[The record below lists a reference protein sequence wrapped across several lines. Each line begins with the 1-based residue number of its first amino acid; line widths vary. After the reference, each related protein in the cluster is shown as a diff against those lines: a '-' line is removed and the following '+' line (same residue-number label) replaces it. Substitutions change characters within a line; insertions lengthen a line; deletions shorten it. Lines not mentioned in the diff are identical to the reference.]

1 MNIGDLLDRLAERIE
16 AMRVSRLL
24 RVAVDG
30 PDAAGKTTLADALA
44 GVLRARGRD
53 VIRMSIDDFLRPRAQ
68 RYRRGNDSPD
78 GYYEDAFDLDATRRA
93 LFDQSSA
100 GTDGGVLLFDGV
112 FLLRPELLDAWD
124 LRVYVSIDPEEVLR
138 RALKRDV
145 ALFGS
150 QDEVRR
156 RYRARYLPAQRHYLA
171 AVRPLE
177 LADVVIDNDDP
188 DNPTLRG

>member
-1 MNIGDLLDRLAERIE
+1 VNIGDPLDRLVERIE

-24 RVAVDG
+24 RVAIDG

-44 GVLRARGRD
+44 GVLGARGRD
-53 VIRMSIDDFLRPRAQ
+53 VIRMSIA
-68 RYRRGNDSPD
+68 
-78 GYYEDAFDLDATRRA
+78 
-93 LFDQSSA
+93 
-100 GTDGGVLLFDGV
+100 
-112 FLLRPELLDAWD
+112 
-124 LRVYVSIDPEEVLR
+124 EEVLR

-145 ALFGS
+145 ALSGS
-150 QDEVRR
+150 KDEVRR

-188 DNPTLRG
+188 ENPTLRG